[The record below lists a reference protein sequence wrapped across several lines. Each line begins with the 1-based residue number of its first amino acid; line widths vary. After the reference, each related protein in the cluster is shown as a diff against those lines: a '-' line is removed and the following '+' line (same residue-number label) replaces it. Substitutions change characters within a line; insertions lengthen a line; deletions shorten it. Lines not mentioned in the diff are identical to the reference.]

1 MHQHTDQYYI
11 DKILQGDSQAFG
23 VLVERYQTYVY
34 TIVLRMVRIKE
45 EAEEIAQD
53 TFIKAYQ
60 SIASFR
66 GESKFSSWLYSIAYR
81 KALDNIRKNKKY
93 KASELNEEI
102 TEGSIEI
109 IENALSFIEDKE
121 RKEMIQQCIL
131 KLPEQEAA
139 IITLYYF
146 QEQSVKEISKITQ
159 LTEDNIKVKLYR
171 SRKKMFTLLQNS
183 EVFKM
188 YT

>member
-1 MHQHTDQYYI
+1 MQQHTDQYYI
-11 DKILQGDSQAFG
+11 DRILQGDTQAFA
-23 VLVERYQTYVY
+23 VLVERYQGYIY
-34 TIVLRMVRIKE
+34 TIVLRMVRVKE

-81 KALDNIRKNKKY
+81 KALDSIRKNKKY
-93 KASELNEEI
+93 KAAELNEEI

-109 IENALSFIEDKE
+109 IENGLTFLEDKE
-121 RKEMIQQCIL
+121 RKKMIQQCIM

-139 IITLYYF
+139 IITLFYF
-146 QEQSVKEISKITQ
+146 EEKSIKEIAKITQ
-159 LTEDNIKVKLYR
+159 LSEDNIKVKLYR
-171 SRKKMFTLLQNS
+171 SRKKMFTLIKNF
-183 EVFKM
+183 EEFKM
-188 YT
+188 YN